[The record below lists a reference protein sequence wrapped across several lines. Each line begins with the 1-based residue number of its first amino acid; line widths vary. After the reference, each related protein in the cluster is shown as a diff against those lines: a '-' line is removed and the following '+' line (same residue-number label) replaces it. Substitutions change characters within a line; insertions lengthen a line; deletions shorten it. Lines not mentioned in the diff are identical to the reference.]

1 MASNTPVLLTDHR
14 FDLIP
19 GGADDGAYSA
29 TTPTVDDFLIDLAT
43 FMVRSELMDTSEG
56 QSEQEHHR
64 KTGNDFEV
72 TFETSLDCGSFLR
85 DLAVTLYPGGA
96 DDLAYTAGTALTT
109 LKFDEVVFTQTN
121 TLTNKNPR
129 QSQWPKYRLD
139 KKPWN
144 LALKK
149 KKSTTGST
157 NAENLLVN
165 NALVGFN
172 LVHAPSGQEIE
183 IDGHGIVEEWST
195 NYGGNEDLGWN
206 IKPYGAAPTITADDA
221 NSLISLLLANEIV
234 RAKLLNDVT
243 TTALDV
249 DVTGIVATIEL
260 TFRPDKN
267 TVRFTIKPYGVAPT
281 LNFA

>member
-19 GGADDGAYSA
+19 GGADDGAYTA
-29 TTPTVDDFLIDLAT
+29 GIPTVDDFLIDLAT
-43 FMVRSELMDTSEG
+43 FMTRRELMDTSEG
-56 QSEQEHHR
+56 QSEQEHYR
-64 KTGNDFEV
+64 VTGNDFEV
-72 TFETSLDCGSFLR
+72 TFETTLDCGSMLR

-96 DDLAYTAGTALTT
+96 DDLGYSAGTGLTT

-121 TLTNKNPR
+121 TLTNKCAK
-129 QSQWPKYRLD
+129 QSPWPTYRLD

-144 LALKK
+144 LSLKK

-157 NAENLLVN
+157 GAENLLVS

-172 LVHAPSGQEIE
+172 LVHAPADQTIE

-195 NYGGNEDLGWN
+195 NYGGSEDLGWN

-221 NSLISLLLANEIV
+221 NSLVSLLIGNELV

-243 TTALDV
+243 NTALDV
-249 DVTGIVATIEL
+249 DVTGIIATIEL

-267 TVRFTIKPYGVAPT
+267 TIRFTIKPYGVAPT